1 MDSILSSAAGREAS
15 ELPENHKASEAS
27 EAKAIEDVDSKR
39 TGGIERMGDET
50 RKKKAVSYA
59 PACSTTLETCTADHS
74 PPRAVGMPR

>member
-1 MDSILSSAAGREAS
+1 
-15 ELPENHKASEAS
+15 
-27 EAKAIEDVDSKR
+27 
-39 TGGIERMGDET
+39 MGDET